1 MEQNMKLVLMN
12 LMSSFFDNNVNLKF
26 DPNLELKMIKMS
38 DLLSLS

>member
-26 DPNLELKMIKMS
+26 DPNLEQKMIKMS